1 MKALSFCALALAL
14 GVALGVGSALAQ
26 QSPAT
31 AETATAASAAPV
43 DNAWQLLP
51 QDNLL
56 YLETDQ
62 GRIVILLAPQFAP
75 EHVKRVK
82 QLVKSGFYDGV
93 TFYRVIEGFVAQFG
107 VPEHEWGSRA
117 KLTPMKAEF
126 SWPVRGDDPY
136 LLVQRPDLLAE
147 ETGFNQG
154 FAVAR
159 EQHQEWLVHCPGVVN
174 MARANEP
181 DTGVADIAI
190 MMGQAPRHLDK
201 NMSAFGKVIWGQY
214 AVNRIRRGDPAE
226 GGVISSAAARTVIK
240 QARLG
245 SDLAADRQLQ
255 LEMLSTT
262 SSEFSQSL
270 AERRSRT
277 HVFYQH
283 KGNGNMDVCYPQVPV
298 QLAKAV

>member
-1 MKALSFCALALAL
+1 MKALSTCALAMAL
-14 GVALGVGSALAQ
+14 SFGSVAAQ
-26 QSPAT
+26 QNPTSSTAAT
-31 AETATAASAAPV
+31 PTATVNS
-43 DNAWQLLP
+43 AWQLLP

-75 EHVKRVK
+75 QHVKRVK
-82 QLVKSGFYDGV
+82 ELVKAGFYDGV

-107 VPEHEWGSRA
+107 VPEHEWGTRG

-126 SWPVRGDDPY
+126 SWPVRSGDPY

-159 EQHQEWLVHCPGVVN
+159 EQNQEWLVHCPGVVN

-190 MMGQAPRHLDK
+190 MMGQATRHLDK

-214 AVNRIRRGDPAE
+214 AINRIRRGEAAD
-226 GGVISSAAARTVIK
+226 GGVIGTAAARTVIK

-245 SDLAADRQLQ
+245 SDLAPDRQLQ
-255 LEMLSTT
+255 LEWLSTT

-298 QLAKAV
+298 REVKAV

>member
-1 MKALSFCALALAL
+1 MKALSLCALA
-14 GVALGVGSALAQ
+14 VALGFGVALAQ
-26 QSPAT
+26 QNPAT
-31 AETATAASAAPV
+31 PAPV
-43 DNAWQLLP
+43 PSTTTAPVAAVNSSWQLLP

-75 EHVKRVK
+75 DHVKRVK
-82 QLVKSGFYDGV
+82 ELVRSGFYDGV

-107 VPEHEWGSRA
+107 VPEHEWGTRA

-126 SWPVRGDDPY
+126 SWPVRSGDPY

-159 EQHQEWLVHCPGVVN
+159 EQNQEWLVHCPGVVN

-190 MMGQAPRHLDK
+190 MMGQATRHLDK

-214 AVNRIRRGDPAE
+214 AINRIRRGEATD
-226 GGVISSAAARTVIK
+226 GGVIGSAAARTVIK

-245 SDLAADRQLQ
+245 SDLAPDRQLQ
-255 LEMLSTT
+255 LEWLSTT

-298 QLAKAV
+298 REVKAV

>member
-1 MKALSFCALALAL
+1 MKALSLCAWILALAS
-14 GVALGVGSALAQ
+14 GVASAQ
-26 QSPAT
+26 QSASPTSTPA
-31 AETATAASAAPV
+31 P
-43 DNAWQLLP
+43 NAVVNSSWQLLP

-56 YLETDQ
+56 YLDTDQ
-62 GRIVILLAPQFAP
+62 GRIVILLAPAFAP

-82 QLVKSGFYDGV
+82 ELVKAGFYDGV

-126 SWPVRGDDPY
+126 SWPVRSSDPY

-159 EQHQEWLVHCPGVVN
+159 EQNQEWLVHCPGVVN

-214 AVNRIRRGDPAE
+214 AINRIRRGDIAD
-226 GGVISSAAARTVIK
+226 GGVIGSAAARTVIK

-245 SDLAADRQLQ
+245 TDLAPDRQLQ
-255 LEMLSTT
+255 LEWLSTS

-298 QLAKAV
+298 REVKAV

>member
-1 MKALSFCALALAL
+1 MKALSLCAWILALAS
-14 GVALGVGSALAQ
+14 GVAAAQ
-26 QSPAT
+26 QSPTT
-31 AETATAASAAPV
+31 APAAVVNSS
-43 DNAWQLLP
+43 WQLLP

-56 YLETDQ
+56 YLDTDQ
-62 GRIVILLAPQFAP
+62 GRIVILLAPAFAP

-82 QLVKSGFYDGV
+82 ELVKAGFYDGV

-126 SWPVRGDDPY
+126 SWPVRSSDPY

-159 EQHQEWLVHCPGVVN
+159 EQNQEWLVHCPGVVN

-214 AVNRIRRGDPAE
+214 AINRIRRGDTAD
-226 GGVISSAAARTVIK
+226 GGVIGSAAARTVIK

-245 SDLAADRQLQ
+245 TDLAPDRQLQ
-255 LEMLSTT
+255 LEWLSTS

-298 QLAKAV
+298 REVKAV

>member
-1 MKALSFCALALAL
+1 MRVISFCALV
-14 GVALGVGSALAQ
+14 VALGVGSAAAQ
-26 QSPAT
+26 QT
-31 AETATAASAAPV
+31 LTAATTAAPV
-43 DNAWQLLP
+43 ATVNSAWQLLP
-51 QDNLL
+51 QENLL

-62 GRIVILLAPQFAP
+62 GRIVILLAPAFAP

-82 QLVKSGFYDGV
+82 ELVKAGFYDGV

-126 SWPVRGDDPY
+126 SWPVRSGDPY

-159 EQHQEWLVHCPGVVN
+159 EQNQEWLVHCPGVVN

-181 DTGVADIAI
+181 DTAVADIAI

-214 AVNRIRRGDPAE
+214 ALNRIRRGDAAD
-226 GGVISSAAARTVIK
+226 GGVIGSAAARTVIK

-245 SDLAADRQLQ
+245 SDLAPDRQIQ
-255 LEMLSTT
+255 LEWLSTT

-298 QLAKAV
+298 REVKPV

>member
-1 MKALSFCALALAL
+1 MKALLISGLAMALAFSFAS
-14 GVALGVGSALAQ
+14 VEAQ
-26 QSPAT
+26 QV
-31 AETATAASAAPV
+31 TATVPETKTS
-43 DNAWQLLP
+43 WQPLP

-56 YLETDQ
+56 YLDTDQ

-82 QLVKSGFYDGV
+82 ELVKNRFYDGV

-126 SWPVRGDDPY
+126 SWPVRGADPY

-159 EQHQEWLVHCPGVVN
+159 EQNQEWLVHCPGVVN

-201 NMSAFGKVIWGQY
+201 NMSAFGKVIWGHY
-214 AVNRIRRGDPAE
+214 AVNRVRRGEAAD
-226 GGVISSAAARTVIK
+226 GGVIGSAAARTVIK

-245 SDLAADRQLQ
+245 SELASDKQVQ
-255 LEMLSTT
+255 LEMLSTN

-298 QLAKAV
+298 REVKAV

>member
-1 MKALSFCALALAL
+1 MKALLISGLALALAL
-14 GVALGVGSALAQ
+14 SFASAEAQ
-26 QSPAT
+26 QK
-31 AETATAASAAPV
+31 TATASETKIG
-43 DNAWQLLP
+43 WQALP

-56 YLETDQ
+56 YLDTDQ

-82 QLVKSGFYDGV
+82 ELVKNRFYDGV

-107 VPEHEWGSRA
+107 VPEHEWGNRA

-126 SWPVRGDDPY
+126 SWPVRGADPY

-159 EQHQEWLVHCPGVVN
+159 EQNQEWLVHCPGVVN

-181 DTGVADIAI
+181 DTAVADIAI

-201 NMSAFGKVIWGQY
+201 NMSAFGKVIWGHY
-214 AVNRIRRGDPAE
+214 AVNRVRRGEATE
-226 GGVISSAAARTVIK
+226 GGVIGSAAARTVIK

-245 SDLAADRQLQ
+245 SELAADRQLP
-255 LEMLSTT
+255 LEMLSTN

-270 AERRSRT
+270 AEHRSRT

-283 KGNGNMDVCYPQVPV
+283 KGNGNMDVCYPQVSV
-298 QLAKAV
+298 RLIKAV

>member
-1 MKALSFCALALAL
+1 MKALLISGLAMALAFSFAS
-14 GVALGVGSALAQ
+14 VEAQ
-26 QSPAT
+26 QAT
-31 AETATAASAAPV
+31 ATVPETKTS
-43 DNAWQLLP
+43 WQPLP

-56 YLETDQ
+56 YLDTDQ

-82 QLVKSGFYDGV
+82 ELVKNRFYDGV

-126 SWPVRGDDPY
+126 SWPVRGADPY

-154 FAVAR
+154 FTVAR
-159 EQHQEWLVHCPGVVN
+159 EQNQEWLVHCPGVVN

-201 NMSAFGKVIWGQY
+201 NMSAFGKVIWGHY
-214 AVNRIRRGDPAE
+214 AVNRVRRGEAAD
-226 GGVISSAAARTVIK
+226 GGVIGSAAARTVIK

-245 SDLAADRQLQ
+245 SELASDKQVQ
-255 LEMLSTT
+255 LEMLSTN

-270 AERRSRT
+270 AERRSRS

-298 QLAKAV
+298 REVKAV

>member
-1 MKALSFCALALAL
+1 MKALSLCALV
-14 GVALGVGSALAQ
+14 VALGAGVALAQ

-31 AETATAASAAPV
+31 PIPATSTTAAPAAAV
-43 DNAWQLLP
+43 NSSWQLLP

-82 QLVKSGFYDGV
+82 QLVKAGFYDGV

-107 VPEHEWGSRA
+107 VPEHEWGTRA

-126 SWPVRGDDPY
+126 SWPVRSGDPY

-159 EQHQEWLVHCPGVVN
+159 EQNQEWLVHCPGVVN

-190 MMGQAPRHLDK
+190 MMGQATRHLDK

-214 AVNRIRRGDPAE
+214 AINRIRRGDTAD
-226 GGVISSAAARTVIK
+226 GGVIGSTAARTVIK

-245 SDLAADRQLQ
+245 TDLAPDRQLQ
-255 LEMLSTT
+255 LEWLSTT

-298 QLAKAV
+298 REVKVV

>member
-1 MKALSFCALALAL
+1 MNAFSLCALVVSL
-14 GVALGVGSALAQ
+14 GFGVALAQ

-31 AETATAASAAPV
+31 PTPAAPAAAV
-43 DNAWQLLP
+43 DSSWQLLP

-82 QLVKSGFYDGV
+82 QLVKAGFYDGV

-126 SWPVRGDDPY
+126 SWPVRSGDPY

-159 EQHQEWLVHCPGVVN
+159 EQNQEWLVHCPGVVN

-190 MMGQAPRHLDK
+190 MMGQATRHLDK

-214 AVNRIRRGDPAE
+214 AINRIRRGDTAD
-226 GGVISSAAARTVIK
+226 GGVIGSAAARTVIK

-245 SDLAADRQLQ
+245 TDLAPDRQLQ
-255 LEMLSTT
+255 LEWLSTT

-298 QLAKAV
+298 REVKAV

>member
-1 MKALSFCALALAL
+1 MKALSLCALV
-14 GVALGVGSALAQ
+14 VALGSGVALAQ
-26 QSPAT
+26 QNPVT
-31 AETATAASAAPV
+31 PTPVTPATAASPVAAV
-43 DNAWQLLP
+43 NSSWQLLP

-56 YLETDQ
+56 YLDTDQ
-62 GRIVILLAPQFAP
+62 GRVVILLAPQFAP

-82 QLVKSGFYDGV
+82 ELVKSGFYDGV

-126 SWPVRGDDPY
+126 SWPVRNGDPY

-159 EQHQEWLVHCPGVVN
+159 EQNQEWLAHCPGVVN

-201 NMSAFGKVIWGQY
+201 NMSAFGKVVWGQF
-214 AVNRIRRGDPAE
+214 ALNRIRRGEATE
-226 GGVISSAAARTVIK
+226 GGVIGSAAARTVIK

-245 SDLAADRQLQ
+245 TDLAPDRQLQ
-255 LEMLSTT
+255 LEWLSTT
-262 SSEFSQSL
+262 SSEFSQSI

-298 QLAKAV
+298 RLVKTL

>member
-1 MKALSFCALALAL
+1 MKALSLCALVLAL
-14 GVALGVGSALAQ
+14 GFGVALAQ

-31 AETATAASAAPV
+31 PVTSTAAAPAAV
-43 DNAWQLLP
+43 DSSWQLLP

-82 QLVKSGFYDGV
+82 ELVKAGFYDGV

-107 VPEHEWGSRA
+107 VPEHEWGTRS

-126 SWPVRGDDPY
+126 SWPVRSGDPY

-159 EQHQEWLVHCPGVVN
+159 EQNQEWLVHCPGVVN

-190 MMGQAPRHLDK
+190 MMGQATRHLDK

-214 AVNRIRRGDPAE
+214 AINRIRRGDTAD
-226 GGVISSAAARTVIK
+226 GGVIASAAARTVIK

-245 SDLAADRQLQ
+245 TDLAPDRQLQ
-255 LEMLSTT
+255 LEWLSTS

-298 QLAKAV
+298 REVKAV

>member
-1 MKALSFCALALAL
+1 MKALSLCTLFLSL
-14 GVALGVGSALAQ
+14 GFGVALAQ
-26 QSPAT
+26 QSPSTPAT
-31 AETATAASAAPV
+31 STTATPAAAVNS
-43 DNAWQLLP
+43 AWQLLP

-82 QLVKSGFYDGV
+82 QLVKAGFYDGV

-107 VPEHEWGSRA
+107 VPEHEWGTRA

-126 SWPVRGDDPY
+126 SWPVRNSDPY

-159 EQHQEWLVHCPGVVN
+159 EQNQEWLVHCPGVVN

-214 AVNRIRRGDPAE
+214 AVNRIRRGETAD

-245 SDLAADRQLQ
+245 ADLAPDRQLQ
-255 LEMLSTT
+255 LEWLNTS

-298 QLAKAV
+298 REVKAV

>member
-1 MKALSFCALALAL
+1 MKVLLFSGLAMILAL
-14 GVALGVGSALAQ
+14 GAINAQAQ
-26 QSPAT
+26 QSSV
-31 AETATAASAAPV
+31 AEPEVKAG
-43 DNAWQLLP
+43 WQTLP

-82 QLVKSGFYDGV
+82 ELVKNRFYDGV

-107 VPEHEWGSRA
+107 VPEHEWGSRT

-126 SWPVRGDDPY
+126 SWPVNGRDPY

-159 EQHQEWLVHCPGVVN
+159 EQNQEWLVHCPGVVN

-181 DTGVADIAI
+181 DTAVADIAI
-190 MMGQAPRHLDK
+190 MLGQAPRHLDK

-214 AVNRIRRGDPAE
+214 AVNRLRRGEVAD
-226 GGVISSAAARTVIK
+226 GGVIGSASARTVIK

-245 SDLAADRQLQ
+245 SDLTPDKQLQ
-255 LEMLSTT
+255 LEMLNTN

-270 AERRSRT
+270 AERRSRI

-298 QLAKAV
+298 REVKVG

>member
-1 MKALSFCALALAL
+1 MKALLISGLALALAL
-14 GVALGVGSALAQ
+14 NFASAEAQ
-26 QSPAT
+26 QK
-31 AETATAASAAPV
+31 TATASETKSG
-43 DNAWQLLP
+43 WQTLP

-56 YLETDQ
+56 YLDTDQ

-82 QLVKSGFYDGV
+82 DLVKNRFYDGV

-126 SWPVRGDDPY
+126 NWPVRGADPY

-159 EQHQEWLVHCPGVVN
+159 EQNQEWLVHCPGVVN
-174 MARANEP
+174 MARANEA
-181 DTGVADIAI
+181 DTAVADIAI

-214 AVNRIRRGDPAE
+214 AVNRVRRGEATD
-226 GGVISSAAARTVIK
+226 GGVIGSAAARTVIK

-245 SDLAADRQLQ
+245 SELAADRQLP
-255 LEMLSTT
+255 LEMLSTN

-298 QLAKAV
+298 RLIKAV

>member
-1 MKALSFCALALAL
+1 MKALCLCALVLSL
-14 GVALGVGSALAQ
+14 SSAAVVAQ

-31 AETATAASAAPV
+31 SGNTKAVAVQS
-43 DNAWQLLP
+43 AWQLLP
-51 QDNLL
+51 QENLL
-56 YLETDQ
+56 YLDTDQ

-75 EHVKRVK
+75 AHVKRVK
-82 QLVKSGFYDGV
+82 ELVKAGFYDGV

-107 VPEHEWGSRA
+107 VPEHEWGNRPS
-117 KLTPMKAEF
+117 LSPMKAEF
-126 SWPVRGDDPY
+126 SWPVRSADSY

-201 NMSAFGKVIWGQY
+201 NMSAFGKVVWGQQALNY
-214 AVNRIRRGDPAE
+214 IRRGDIND
-226 GGVISSAAARTVIK
+226 GGVIGSASARTLIK

-245 SDLAADRQLQ
+245 SDLAPDRQLQ
-255 LEMLSTT
+255 LEWLNTS

-283 KGNGNMDVCYPQVPV
+283 KGNGNMDICYPQVPV
-298 QLAKAV
+298 RLAKPV

>member
-1 MKALSFCALALAL
+1 MKALSVCTLLLALNSMLAM
-14 GVALGVGSALAQ
+14 AQ
-26 QSPAT
+26 QSPS
-31 AETATAASAAPV
+31 ASAAAPATV
-43 DNAWQLLP
+43 VNSSWQLLP

-75 EHVKRVK
+75 QHVKRVK
-82 QLVKSGFYDGV
+82 ELVKAGFYDGV

-107 VPEHEWGSRA
+107 VPEHEWGNRA
-117 KLTPMKAEF
+117 KLAPMKAEF
-126 SWPVRGDDPY
+126 SWPVRNSDPY

-159 EQHQEWLVHCPGVVN
+159 EQNQEWLVHCPGVVN

-190 MMGQAPRHLDK
+190 MMGQATRHLDK

-214 AVNRIRRGDPAE
+214 AINRIRRGDTAD
-226 GGVISSAAARTVIK
+226 GGVIGSVAARTTIK

-245 SDLAADRQLQ
+245 SDLAPDRQLQ
-255 LEMLSTT
+255 LEWLSTS
-262 SSEFSQSL
+262 SSEFSQAL

-298 QLAKAV
+298 REVKPL

>member
-1 MKALSFCALALAL
+1 MKALSLCTLVVSL
-14 GVALGVGSALAQ
+14 GFGDALAQ

-31 AETATAASAAPV
+31 PTPAASTAAPAAEV
-43 DNAWQLLP
+43 DSSWQLLP

-82 QLVKSGFYDGV
+82 QLVKAGFYDGV

-107 VPEHEWGSRA
+107 VPEHEWGTRA

-126 SWPVRGDDPY
+126 SWPVRSSDPY

-154 FAVAR
+154 FAVVR
-159 EQHQEWLVHCPGVVN
+159 EQNQEWLVHCPGVVN

-190 MMGQAPRHLDK
+190 MMGQATRHLDK

-214 AVNRIRRGDPAE
+214 AINRIRRGDTAD
-226 GGVISSAAARTVIK
+226 GGVIGSAAARTVIK

-245 SDLAADRQLQ
+245 TDLAPDRQLQ
-255 LEMLSTT
+255 LEWLSTT

-298 QLAKAV
+298 RVVKAV

>member
-1 MKALSFCALALAL
+1 MKAFSFCALVVSL
-14 GVALGVGSALAQ
+14 GFGVALAQ

-31 AETATAASAAPV
+31 PTPASSTAAAPV
-43 DNAWQLLP
+43 AANSSWQLLP

-82 QLVKSGFYDGV
+82 QLVKAGFYDGV

-126 SWPVRGDDPY
+126 SWPVRSSDPY

-159 EQHQEWLVHCPGVVN
+159 EQNQEWLVHCPGVVN

-190 MMGQAPRHLDK
+190 MMGQATRHLDK

-214 AVNRIRRGDPAE
+214 AINRIRRGDTAD
-226 GGVISSAAARTVIK
+226 GGVIGSAAARTVIK

-245 SDLAADRQLQ
+245 TDLARDRQLQ
-255 LEMLSTT
+255 LEWLSTT

-298 QLAKAV
+298 REVKAV

>member
-1 MKALSFCALALAL
+1 MKALSFCALV
-14 GVALGVGSALAQ
+14 VALGFGSAAAQ

-31 AETATAASAAPV
+31 ATTAAPSV
-43 DNAWQLLP
+43 NSAWQLLP
-51 QDNLL
+51 QDDLL
-56 YLETDQ
+56 YLDTDQ
-62 GRIVILLAPQFAP
+62 GRIVILLAPQFAS

-82 QLVKSGFYDGV
+82 ELVKNRFYDGV

-107 VPEHEWGSRA
+107 VPEHEWGNRA

-126 SWPVRGDDPY
+126 SWPVRGGDPY

-159 EQHQEWLVHCPGVVN
+159 EQNQEWLVHCPGVVN

-214 AVNRIRRGDPAE
+214 AVNRVRRGETAD
-226 GGVISSAAARTVIK
+226 GGVIGSAAARTVIK

-245 SDLAADRQLQ
+245 SELAADRQLQ

-298 QLAKAV
+298 RLIKAV

>member
-1 MKALSFCALALAL
+1 MKALLISGLAMALAFSF
-14 GVALGVGSALAQ
+14 GSAGAQ
-26 QSPAT
+26 QAT
-31 AETATAASAAPV
+31 ATVPEAKT
-43 DNAWQLLP
+43 AWQLLP

-56 YLETDQ
+56 YLDTDQ

-75 EHVKRVK
+75 NHVKRVK
-82 QLVKSGFYDGV
+82 ELVKNRFYDGV

-126 SWPVRGDDPY
+126 SWPVRGADPY

-159 EQHQEWLVHCPGVVN
+159 EQNQEWLVHCPGVVN

-201 NMSAFGKVIWGQY
+201 NMSAFGKVIWGHY
-214 AVNRIRRGDPAE
+214 AVNRVRRGEAAD
-226 GGVISSAAARTVIK
+226 GGVIGSAAARTVIK

-245 SDLAADRQLQ
+245 TELASDKQVQ
-255 LEMLSTT
+255 LEMLSTN

-298 QLAKAV
+298 REVKAV

>member
-1 MKALSFCALALAL
+1 MKALSLCALV
-14 GVALGVGSALAQ
+14 VALGAGVALAQ

-31 AETATAASAAPV
+31 PIPATSTTAAPAAAV
-43 DNAWQLLP
+43 NSSWQLLP

-82 QLVKSGFYDGV
+82 QLVKAGFYDGV

-107 VPEHEWGSRA
+107 VPEHEWGTRA

-126 SWPVRGDDPY
+126 SWPVRSGDPY

-159 EQHQEWLVHCPGVVN
+159 EQNQEWLVHCPGVVN

-190 MMGQAPRHLDK
+190 MMGQATRHLDK

-214 AVNRIRRGDPAE
+214 AINRIRRGDTAD
-226 GGVISSAAARTVIK
+226 GGVIGSTAARTVIK

-245 SDLAADRQLQ
+245 TDLAPDRQLQ
-255 LEMLSTT
+255 LEWLSTT

-298 QLAKAV
+298 REVKAV

>member
-1 MKALSFCALALAL
+1 MKALSLCALV
-14 GVALGVGSALAQ
+14 VALGSAAALAQ
-26 QSPAT
+26 QNPAT
-31 AETATAASAAPV
+31 PIPATSTAAAPV
-43 DNAWQLLP
+43 AAVSSAWQLLP
-51 QDNLL
+51 QENLL

-82 QLVKSGFYDGV
+82 QLAKAGFYDGV

-107 VPEHEWGSRA
+107 VPEHEWGTRA

-126 SWPVRGDDPY
+126 SWPVRSGDPY

-159 EQHQEWLVHCPGVVN
+159 EQNQEWLVHCPGVVN

-214 AVNRIRRGDPAE
+214 AVNRIRRGEATE
-226 GGVISSAAARTVIK
+226 GGVIGSAAARTVIK

-245 SDLAADRQLQ
+245 TDLAPDRQLQ
-255 LEMLSTT
+255 LEWLSTT

-298 QLAKAV
+298 RQIKSV

>member
-1 MKALSFCALALAL
+1 MASTSSRLLKLWS
-14 GVALGVGSALAQ
+14 SALLLGISQLVQADT
-26 QSPAT
+26 S
-31 AETATAASAAPV
+31 
-43 DNAWQLLP
+43 AWQDIS
-51 QDNLL
+51 Q
-56 YLETDQ
+56 Q
-62 GRIVILLAPQFAP
+62 
-75 EHVKRVK
+75 
-82 QLVKSGFYDGV
+82 QLVYLQVSDAAGREGTVVLQLADAFTPLTSARFRQLVQQRFYDGLP
-93 TFYRVIEGFVAQFG
+93 FYRVIDQFVLQAGLPEGESHPQQLKKSSPAL
-107 VPEHEWGSRA
+107 P
-117 KLTPMKAEF
+117 AEF
-126 SWPVRGDDPY
+126 SWPVRSADPY
-136 LLVQRPDLLAE
+136 TPVQSGDLLAE

-159 EQHQEWLVHCPGVVN
+159 EQNQEWLVHCPGVVN

-190 MMGQAPRHLDK
+190 MMGQATRHLDK

-214 AVNRIRRGDPAE
+214 AINRIRRGDTAD
-226 GGVISSAAARTVIK
+226 GGVIGSAAARTVIK

-245 SDLAADRQLQ
+245 TDLAPDRQLQ
-255 LEMLSTT
+255 LEWLSTT

-298 QLAKAV
+298 RVVKAV

>member
-1 MKALSFCALALAL
+1 MKAFSLCALVVSL
-14 GVALGVGSALAQ
+14 GFGVALAQ

-31 AETATAASAAPV
+31 PIPATSTAAAPAV
-43 DNAWQLLP
+43 AVNSSWQLLP

-82 QLVKSGFYDGV
+82 ELAKAGFYDGV

-107 VPEHEWGSRA
+107 VPEHEWGTRA

-126 SWPVRGDDPY
+126 SWPVRSGDPY

-159 EQHQEWLVHCPGVVN
+159 EQNQEWLVHCPGVVN

-190 MMGQAPRHLDK
+190 MMGQATRHLDK

-214 AVNRIRRGDPAE
+214 AINRIRRGDTAD
-226 GGVISSAAARTVIK
+226 GGVIGSAAARTVIK

-245 SDLAADRQLQ
+245 SDLAPDRQLQ
-255 LEMLSTT
+255 LEWLSTT

-298 QLAKAV
+298 REVKPV

>member
-1 MKALSFCALALAL
+1 MKALLMSGLAIALAFSF
-14 GVALGVGSALAQ
+14 GIKAQ
-26 QSPAT
+26 QN
-31 AETATAASAAPV
+31 ASAPPDTKSV
-43 DNAWQLLP
+43 WQLLP
-51 QDNLL
+51 QENLL

-82 QLVKSGFYDGV
+82 ELVKAGFYDGV

-117 KLTPMKAEF
+117 KLSPMKAEF
-126 SWPVRGDDPY
+126 SWPVRSSDPY

-159 EQHQEWLVHCPGVVN
+159 EQNQEWLVHCPGVVN

-181 DTGVADIAI
+181 DTAVADIAI

-214 AVNRIRRGDPAE
+214 AVNRIRRGEAVD
-226 GGVISSAAARTVIK
+226 GGVIGSAAARTLIK

-245 SDLAADRQLQ
+245 TDLAADRQLQ
-255 LEMLSTT
+255 LEWLSTT

-298 QLAKAV
+298 RLVKPV

>member
-1 MKALSFCALALAL
+1 MKALLISGLAMALALSFA
-14 GVALGVGSALAQ
+14 SAEAQ
-26 QSPAT
+26 QK
-31 AETATAASAAPV
+31 TATASETKIG
-43 DNAWQLLP
+43 WQALP

-56 YLETDQ
+56 YLDTDQ

-82 QLVKSGFYDGV
+82 DLVKNRFYDGV

-126 SWPVRGDDPY
+126 SWPVRGADPY

-159 EQHQEWLVHCPGVVN
+159 EQNQEWLVHCPGVVN

-181 DTGVADIAI
+181 DTAVADIAI

-201 NMSAFGKVIWGQY
+201 NMSAFGKVIWGHY
-214 AVNRIRRGDPAE
+214 AVNRVRRGEATD
-226 GGVISSAAARTVIK
+226 GGVIGSAAARTVIK

-245 SDLAADRQLQ
+245 SELAADQQLP
-255 LEMLSTT
+255 LEMLSTN

-283 KGNGNMDVCYPQVPV
+283 KGNGNMDVCYPQVSV
-298 QLAKAV
+298 RLRKAV

>member
-1 MKALSFCALALAL
+1 MNALSLCALV
-14 GVALGVGSALAQ
+14 VALGFGVALAQ
-26 QSPAT
+26 QNPATPIPAT
-31 AETATAASAAPV
+31 ATTAEVPAEPV
-43 DNAWQLLP
+43 NSSWQLLP

-75 EHVKRVK
+75 QHVKRVK
-82 QLVKSGFYDGV
+82 ELAKAGFYDGV

-107 VPEHEWGSRA
+107 VPEHEWGTRA

-126 SWPVRGDDPY
+126 SWPVRSGDPY

-159 EQHQEWLVHCPGVVN
+159 EQNQEWLVHCPGVVN

-214 AVNRIRRGDPAE
+214 AVNRIRRGIAAD
-226 GGVISSAAARTVIK
+226 GGVIGSAAARTVIK
-240 QARLG
+240 QVRLG
-245 SDLAADRQLQ
+245 TDLAPDRQLQ
-255 LEMLSTT
+255 LEWLSTT

-298 QLAKAV
+298 REVKPV

>member
-1 MKALSFCALALAL
+1 MKALSLCALVMALAAASVTAQQ
-14 GVALGVGSALAQ
+14 GTAAAAATQGSAVN
-26 QSPAT
+26 S
-31 AETATAASAAPV
+31 
-43 DNAWQLLP
+43 AWQLLP

-56 YLETDQ
+56 YLDTDQ

-75 EHVKRVK
+75 AHVKRVK
-82 QLVKSGFYDGV
+82 ELVKAGFYDGV

-107 VPEHEWGSRA
+107 VPQHEWGARA
-117 KLTPMKAEF
+117 NLAPLKAEF
-126 SWPVRGDDPY
+126 SWPVRAGDDY

-159 EQHQEWLVHCPGVVN
+159 EQNQEWLVHCPGVVN

-181 DTGVADIAI
+181 DTGIADIAI

-201 NMSAFGKVIWGQY
+201 NMSAFGKVIWGQH
-214 AVNRIRRGDPAE
+214 AVNRIRRGDAAE
-226 GGVISSAAARTVIK
+226 GGVIGSMAARTLIK

-245 SDLAADRQLQ
+245 SDLAPDRQLQ
-255 LEMLSTT
+255 LEWLSTT

-298 QLAKAV
+298 RLVKAI

>member
-1 MKALSFCALALAL
+1 MKAFSFCALVVSL
-14 GVALGVGSALAQ
+14 GFGVALAQ
-26 QSPAT
+26 QNPTTPTPASST
-31 AETATAASAAPV
+31 AAAPV
-43 DNAWQLLP
+43 VANSSWQLLP

-62 GRIVILLAPQFAP
+62 GRIVILLASQFAP

-82 QLVKSGFYDGV
+82 QLVKAGFYDGV

-126 SWPVRGDDPY
+126 SWPVRSSDPY

-159 EQHQEWLVHCPGVVN
+159 EQNQEWLVHCPGVVN

-190 MMGQAPRHLDK
+190 MMGQATRHLDK

-214 AVNRIRRGDPAE
+214 AINRIRRGDTAD
-226 GGVISSAAARTVIK
+226 GGVIGSAAARTVIK

-245 SDLAADRQLQ
+245 TDLAPDRQLQ
-255 LEMLSTT
+255 LEWLSTT

-298 QLAKAV
+298 REVKAV